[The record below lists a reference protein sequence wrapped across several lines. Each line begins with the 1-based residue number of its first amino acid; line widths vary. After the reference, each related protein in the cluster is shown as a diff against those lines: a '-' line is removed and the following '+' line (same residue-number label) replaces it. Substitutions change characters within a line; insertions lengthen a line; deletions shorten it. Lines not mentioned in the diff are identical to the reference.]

1 VADNSF
7 KVETVLTIMG
17 KKIGFTHM
25 IFLDQ
30 VDTQDL
36 GDEIT
41 KFDGDQLFQ

>member
-1 VADNSF
+1 VADNGF
-7 KVETVLTIMG
+7 KVDIVLTIMG
-17 KKIGFTHM
+17 KKFGFTHM
-25 IFLDQ
+25 IFLDH